1 MHKRHMPCWAHILNL
16 VSNDCLKIESLAEII
31 KKCKTLVGFF
41 KSSSNACDK
50 LKKAQVDGGKNPL
63 KLMQS
68 VPTRWNSV
76 FYMFKRII
84 E

>member
-1 MHKRHMPCWAHILNL
+1 MHKRHMPCLAHILNL

-63 KLMQS
+63 KLHCLITCLS
-68 VPTRWNSV
+68 VL
-76 FYMFKRII
+76 
-84 E
+84 